1 MGANAA
7 PAGAAG
13 ARGGGT
19 AGRDDDLIKPAFTT
33 QDGLTIRYA
42 TSKKPGADAVI
53 LLSPWPESIYA
64 YLPTW
69 QRLAEHFSLVAVD
82 LPGFGQSQGRADL
95 MSPRAMGEFV
105 IGLISSF
112 DVDRPHA
119 VGPDVGTGALL
130 WAAVTHPEAFRSII
144 VGAGGATFPLHVDG
158 LLKTF
163 IDAGSID
170 PFKDLDPADVI
181 NQSVASIKNYDVPTI
196 VRDDYAKS
204 YAGDR
209 FAKSVAYVQS
219 YPSDLEALAPK
230 LPSLKMP
237 VQILV
242 GRDDPYGLASDARAL
257 DETLGHS
264 RLQIFPTGHNAW
276 EEDPAAYADAI
287 IDWVSGGYRRGG
299 WGDTNF
305 WVVPAGAPS
314 RAFDARLTPA
324 IRNAAPP

>member
-13 ARGGGT
+13 AGGGT

-33 QDGLTIRYA
+33 HDGLTIRYA
-42 TSKKPGADAVI
+42 TSAKPGADAVI

-69 QRLAEHFSLVAVD
+69 QRLAEHFSLFAVD
-82 LPGFGQSQGRADL
+82 LPGFGQSQGRAEL
-95 MSPRAMGEFV
+95 TSPRAMGEFIV
-105 IGLISSF
+105 GLTSTF

-130 WAAVTHPEAFRSII
+130 WGAATHPGVFRSIV

-204 YAGDR
+204 YSGDR

-287 IDWVSGGYRRGG
+287 IDWVNGGYRG
-299 WGDTNF
+299 
-305 WVVPAGAPS
+305 V
-314 RAFDARLTPA
+314 
-324 IRNAAPP
+324 